1 MFEKNR
7 AVQLLIDPSDGSI
20 LDANEAA
27 CDYYGYS
34 REQLKQMKISQI
46 NTLAPDEVAAEMA
59 NAVTEQRNYFNFR
72 HALAS
77 GEVRDVE
84 VHSSPIGVDGK
95 QVLYSIVHDITERR
109 HAEEEVI
116 RLNADLERRVTERT
130 AQLEEVN
137 RELEREIGAREVLEE
152 IVLKQNQA
160 LRTEYERLAM
170 VIAGVDISLSV
181 LDRDGRIVL
190 VNDAWLKRTGL
201 TREQVVGVLY
211 GAIERQ
217 PGGVEIQW
225 LIDQVVETGVPYYE
239 RELRIPDERYTG
251 GSLYTDASIL
261 PIRDDAGNITGLM
274 TVSIDVTE
282 KVLARRE
289 IEAQRTLL
297 ANIIE
302 RSPVAIAYYD
312 RDLKV
317 VSANS
322 AWEKI
327 SGLDRQTAV
336 GQVMYDISEAA
347 RQRRELYERALAGE
361 EIKRE
366 AVPGVGKE
374 AHFYDITYLPVRG
387 ADERVDG
394 ILAIAVDV
402 TEREELDRQKDQFIA
417 LASHE
422 LKSPITVIKGYSQV
436 SAKAAQRL
444 GDPQMAQRLQT
455 IDEQAARLTAMVDD
469 LLDVSRMRGGT
480 LTLEYG
486 PFDLREVVRDSVRA
500 VEPGA
505 PGFKFEVTM
514 PGPAVYVNADRARV
528 EQVMS
533 NLLQNAVK
541 YSGKSRRVEIKV
553 EVDKEMAVTSVRDFG
568 LGIPASQQSQI
579 FGRFFRASN
588 VRKEHSGFGLGLF
601 IAHSI
606 VTQHGGRISLESVEG
621 KGSKFT
627 FSLPLEQV

>member
-1 MFEKNR
+1 
-7 AVQLLIDPSDGSI
+7 
-20 LDANEAA
+20 
-27 CDYYGYS
+27 
-34 REQLKQMKISQI
+34 
-46 NTLAPDEVAAEMA
+46 
-59 NAVTEQRNYFNFR
+59 
-72 HALAS
+72 
-77 GEVRDVE
+77 
-84 VHSSPIGVDGK
+84 
-95 QVLYSIVHDITERR
+95 
-109 HAEEEVI
+109 
-116 RLNADLERRVTERT
+116 
-130 AQLEEVN
+130 
-137 RELEREIGAREVLEE
+137 
-152 IVLKQNQA
+152 
-160 LRTEYERLAM
+160 
-170 VIAGVDISLSV
+170 
-181 LDRDGRIVL
+181 
-190 VNDAWLKRTGL
+190 
-201 TREQVVGVLY
+201 VLY
-211 GAIERQ
+211 GEIERQ
-217 PGGVEIQW
+217 PGGTQIQW
-225 LIDQVVETGVPYYE
+225 LIDQVAETGVPYYE
-239 RELRIPDERYTG
+239 RELRIPDERYPG

-261 PIRDDAGNITGLM
+261 PVRDDAGNVTGLM

-297 ANIIE
+297 ASIIE

-312 RDLKV
+312 RDLRV
-317 VSANS
+317 VSANN
-322 AWEKI
+322 AWENI

-361 EIKRE
+361 EVKRE
-366 AVPGVGKE
+366 AVPGLGKV

-387 ADERVDG
+387 ADDRVDG

-436 SAKAAQRL
+436 STKAAQRL
-444 GDPQMAQRLQT
+444 GDQQLAHKLQT
-455 IDEQAARLTAMVDD
+455 IDEQAERLTAMVDD

-486 PFDLREVVRDSVRA
+486 PFDLRDAVRA
-500 VEPGA
+500 AVKATEPGA
-505 PGFKFEVTM
+505 AGFTFKVDV
-514 PGPAVYVNADRARV
+514 PRPAVIVNADRARV

-541 YSGKSRRVEIKV
+541 YSGKSRKV
-553 EVDKEMAVTSVRDFG
+553 EVTVEVEGEMAVTSVRDFG
-568 LGIPASQQSQI
+568 IGIPASQQSQI

-606 VTQHGGRISLESVEG
+606 ITQHGGRIRLESVEG
-621 KGSKFT
+621 EGSTFS